1 MHAMDSVEK
10 FMTAEYGIL
19 MQGIAWLIVWTIS
32 PAFQLFEADP
42 RWAHN
47 FAMALIFIA
56 VGLAYHGHKLSCQLV
71 AVIASFLTIPTFL
84 AFWSGIEAT
93 FAAGIL
99 LIMTIGLY
107 LIERRRS
114 VGLLNSRPR
123 LKAWL
128 TIHFLNFAYIGLA
141 HMPLIFFLVRWYNP
155 QPFLQYLPVENGI
168 ADLST
173 AAFNSMFLVLT
184 PLAVM
189 ERYVKKIGRMNVA
202 KLGFLWAMLMMVV
215 PLIIIALQFLQ

>member
-1 MHAMDSVEK
+1 
-10 FMTAEYGIL
+10 MTPGYGIL
-19 MQGIAWLIVWTIS
+19 IQGVAWLVFWTIS
-32 PAFQLFEADP
+32 PAFQLFVADP

-47 FAMALIFIA
+47 FAIALVFIA

-71 AVIASFLTIPTFL
+71 AVIASYLTIPTFL

-99 LIMTIGLY
+99 LIITIVLY
-107 LIERRRS
+107 LIERRRT
-114 VGLLNSRPR
+114 VGLLNPRPR

-141 HMPLIFFLVRWYNP
+141 HMPLIFFLVRWYSP
-155 QPFLQYLPVENGI
+155 QPFLKYLPVENGI

-173 AAFNSMFLVLT
+173 ATFNLMLLVLT

-189 ERYVKKIGRMNVA
+189 ERYVKKVGRMDVA
-202 KLGFLWAMLMMVV
+202 KLGFFWAMLMMVV
-215 PLIIIALQFLQ
+215 PLMIIALQ